1 MSELYD
7 LRLDRLEEDMR
18 DIKPALA
25 RLEPNDCQHQCA
37 IAASGDK
44 GRGLEAADVAD
55 TYGACWRQWSQRTW
69 RCSLPSRYCRCITHD
84 GQCCRDS
91 TPDMRMS

>member
-1 MSELYD
+1 MSELHD

-37 IAASGDK
+37 ISASGDK
-44 GRGLEAADVAD
+44 GRGREAADPRIPMGRAGGNGRSVHG
-55 TYGACWRQWSQRTW
+55 GARYRRGTAGASPMMANAVVTP
-69 RCSLPSRYCRCITHD
+69 LPI
-84 GQCCRDS
+84 
-91 TPDMRMS
+91 